1 MSLCAGVV
9 FVGGNLNYEMMKYV
23 LLMTFSLFFALH
35 SMAQDWTVE
44 DSLRLNRMMVVDEDI
59 KLNLDAVRSIDME
72 SGLFA
77 DPIVVADKQWLKI
90 DESLPLPNNETKPFN
105 MREMLS
111 LRPYKA
117 DTPMNWDPVY
127 RKRIRMGTDTWR
139 SDPFYKLSSLRIY
152 SGWARRMLDAGP
164 RNTLEQIEATGLR
177 YNPLAGRANNQM
189 VGAWTATPTGVGGL
203 DFNYYTSKD
212 FWNFQGRRNRI
223 RTLEVLSQYGDSTT
237 VEIKHPIF
245 LPLVR

>member
-1 MSLCAGVV
+1 MSLYVVVV
-9 FVGGNLNYEMMKYV
+9 FVGGNLNYEIMKYAFLV
-23 LLMTFSLFFALH
+23 VFSLLCAPQLL
-35 SMAQDWTVE
+35 AQDWTVE
-44 DSLRLNRMMVVDEDI
+44 DSLRLNRMMVDDEI

-77 DPIVVADKQWLKI
+77 DPVVVADKQWLKI
-90 DESLPLPNNETKPFN
+90 DASLPLPNNETKPFN

-117 DTPMNWDPVY
+117 GTPMNWDPVY
-127 RKRIRMGTDTWR
+127 RKRIKMGADTWR

-177 YNPLAGRANNQM
+177 YNPLAGRVNNQM
-189 VGAWTATPTGVGGL
+189 VGAWTATPSGVGGL
-203 DFNYYTSKD
+203 DFNYCTSKEFWD
-212 FWNFQGRRNRI
+212 FQARRNRI

-237 VEIKHPIF
+237 VQINHPIF
-245 LPLVR
+245 LPLAR